1 MIVTA
6 IRAGLLLASVSLLS
20 AASAY
25 AQRPPPVL
33 ESVASWQEMDAPPGQ
48 EVLATAL
55 LQRALPE
62 WRGDAHGN
70 LMLRRGKGHPRRVV
84 ACAIDR
90 PGYAVTHVTE
100 DGYLRLHRVG
110 AGSHPLWDQAHE
122 GQQVEILTAAG
133 VIPGVTAIAN
143 GHFAPQHRADTAVV
157 TADEL
162 WVDVGAGSRVEAEG
176 LGIALLDP
184 VQRRLPAWQY
194 ADAVAGPSVGARAGC
209 AAVAAAARGQ
219 VSSGETVFLITT
231 QSVFGWPGL
240 GAALARLGPIDAVTV
255 VGSGQAMRETAWS
268 RAGTAAGVHPTVLRI
283 AGADSLRVLTPAV
296 RFPGTLV
303 ESIRASEAE
312 WLLTEVARAAGV
324 TSLPP
329 SPWVVAPSQQRRPD
343 QRPGDPH
350 AETSALLRT
359 LADLPG
365 APGDEWRV
373 RDAVRERLPS
383 WAQGR
388 AQVDSAGN
396 LVVAVGPERDTVVF
410 IAHLD
415 EVAWDVESI
424 LPDGMV
430 VLRRRG
436 GAIPSAWEGQPAL
449 LHLGTVA
456 DGSAPVSLPGVFVPR
471 DSARVKQ
478 PGRML
483 AWFGMDAAAL
493 AARGVRVGQSVTAHK
508 EAVRLAGSRFT
519 GRAMDDR
526 AGTTA
531 LLLALRRINP
541 ADLPRKAVFVWSTE
555 EEIGLVGATALAA
568 ELGPTVRRVYSVD
581 TFVSSDTPLESPHFA
596 YAPLGQGPV
605 LRAAENSSIAP
616 PEERARVM
624 AIARAAGIP
633 LQVGLT
639 QGGTDGTAFT
649 FWGAPNAG
657 LSWPGRYSHSPA
669 EVLDLADLEQ
679 LAALITAVATS
690 PE

>member
-1 MIVTA
+1 A
-6 IRAGLLLASVSLLS
+6 H
-20 AASAY
+20 
-25 AQRPPPVL
+25 AQRPSLVL
-33 ESVASWQEMDAPPGQ
+33 ESVVSWQELDAPPGH
-48 EVLATAL
+48 EALATTL
-55 LQRALPE
+55 LQPALQD
-62 WRGDAHGN
+62 WRRDAHGN
-70 LMLRRGKGHPRRVV
+70 LVLRRGEGRPRRVV

-90 PGYAVTHVTE
+90 PGYAVTQITE
-100 DGYLRLHRVG
+100 NGYLRLHRVG
-110 AGSHPLWDQAHE
+110 VGSHPLWDQAHE

-133 VIPGVTAIAN
+133 VVPGVTAIAN
-143 GHFAPQHRADTAVV
+143 GHFAPQHRADTTVV

-162 WVDVGAGSRVEAEG
+162 WVDVGAGSRAEAEA
-176 LGIALLDP
+176 LGIAVLDP
-184 VQRRLPAWQY
+184 VQRRIPAWRY
-194 ADAVAGPSVGARAGC
+194 ADAVAGPAVGARAGC
-209 AAVAAAARGQ
+209 AAVAAAARGE

-231 QSVFGWPGL
+231 QSAFGWPGL
-240 GAALARLGPIDAVTV
+240 GAALARLGPVDAVTV
-255 VGSGQAMRETAWS
+255 VGPGQAMRE
-268 RAGTAAGVHPTVLRI
+268 AGWRRTGSAAGVHPAVLRI
-283 AGADSLRVLTPAV
+283 ARADSLRVLTPQV

-303 ESIRASEAE
+303 ESISASEAE
-312 WLLTEVARAAGV
+312 WLLTEVARAANV
-324 TSLPP
+324 TSLPT
-329 SPWVVAPSQQRRPD
+329 SPWVVVPSGERRPD
-343 QRPGDPH
+343 PRTNDPH

-383 WAQGR
+383 WAQAR

-415 EVAWDVESI
+415 EVAWDVDSI

-430 VLRRRG
+430 TLRRRG

-449 LHLGTVA
+449 LHLGTA
-456 DGSAPVSLPGVFVPR
+456 AGGSAPASLPGVFVPR
-471 DSARVKQ
+471 DSACVKQ
-478 PGRML
+478 PERVL

-531 LLLALRRINP
+531 LLLAMRQIDP
-541 ADLPRKAVFVWSTE
+541 AKLPRKVIFVWSTE
-555 EEIGLVGATALAA
+555 EEIGLFGATALAA

-596 YAPLGQGPV
+596 HAPLGQGPV

-633 LQVGLT
+633 LQIGLT

-669 EVLDLADLEQ
+669 EVLDLGDLEQ